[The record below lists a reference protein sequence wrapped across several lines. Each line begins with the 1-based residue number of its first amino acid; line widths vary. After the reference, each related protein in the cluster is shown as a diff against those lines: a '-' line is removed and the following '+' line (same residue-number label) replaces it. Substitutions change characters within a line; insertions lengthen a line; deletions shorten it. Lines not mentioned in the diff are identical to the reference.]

1 MFVRRSIDY
10 FRQHDWFAVFVEL
23 IVVVAGLLLAFQID
37 RWWEQQRERTQEA
50 EYVARLTVDVESD
63 IPVIQQAIELAKL
76 RKGMADLLMR
86 VAETPIA
93 ADEHPMHF
101 IAAVQQAAFTYS
113 PLLTNHTFDD
123 MRSTGNLRLLRE
135 AEIKKALFSYYNFDQ
150 DQKQYRPLQFLSESR
165 HFELAAGILSHDEAR
180 LVQDT
185 LDIVQPGEL
194 DNIDR
199 SLLTPDEIQT
209 TVQRFLENE
218 ALIEWLP
225 ETRQLQVEQLV
236 NNEIRLDNA
245 RNVLKLL
252 RDYSETL
259 ELD

>member
-1 MFVRRSIDY
+1 I
-10 FRQHDWFAVFVEL
+10 
-23 IVVVAGLLLAFQID
+23 
-37 RWWEQQRERTQEA
+37 
-50 EYVARLTVDVESD
+50 
-63 IPVIQQAIELAKL
+63 
-76 RKGMADLLMR
+76 
-86 VAETPIA
+86 
-93 ADEHPMHF
+93 
-101 IAAVQQAAFTYS
+101 
-113 PLLTNHTFDD
+113 LTNHTFDD

>member
-1 MFVRRSIDY
+1 MLVRRSIDY

-23 IVVVAGLLLAFQID
+23 FVVVVGLLLAFQID
-37 RWWEQQRERTQEA
+37 RWWEQQRERLQEVD
-50 EYVARLTVDVESD
+50 YVARLTIDVESD
-63 IPVIQQAIELAKL
+63 IPVIQLAIELAKL
-76 RKGMADLLMR
+76 RKGMADVLMR
-86 VAETPIA
+86 VAETPTA
-93 ADEHPMHF
+93 ANEHPMHF

-113 PLLTNHTFDD
+113 PNLTNHTFDD
-123 MRSTGNLRLLRE
+123 MRSTGNLRLLRD

-165 HFELAAGILSHDEAR
+165 HFELAAGILSHDQAR

-185 LDIVQPGEL
+185 LEIVQPGEL

-199 SLLTPDEIQT
+199 SLLKPDDIQA
-209 TVQRFLENE
+209 TVQRFLDNE

-225 ETRQLQVEQLV
+225 ETRQLQLEQLLV
-236 NNEIRLDNA
+236 NEDRLAKA

-259 ELD
+259 E

>member
-1 MFVRRSIDY
+1 MLVRRSIDY

-23 IVVVAGLLLAFQID
+23 FVVVVGLLLAFQID
-37 RWWEQQRERTQEA
+37 RWWEQQRERLQEV
-50 EYVARLTVDVESD
+50 EYVARLTIDVESD
-63 IPVIQQAIELAKL
+63 IPVIQLAIELAKL
-76 RKGMADLLMR
+76 RKGMADVLMR
-86 VAETPIA
+86 VAETPTA
-93 ADEHPMHF
+93 ANEHPMHF

-113 PLLTNHTFDD
+113 PNLTNHTFDD
-123 MRSTGNLRLLRE
+123 MRSTGNLRLLRD

-165 HFELAAGILSHDEAR
+165 HFELAAGILSHDQAR

-185 LDIVQPGEL
+185 LEIVQPGEL

-199 SLLTPDEIQT
+199 SLLKPDDIQA
-209 TVQRFLENE
+209 TVQRFLDNE

-225 ETRQLQVEQLV
+225 ETRQLQLEQLLV
-236 NNEIRLDNA
+236 NEDRLAKA

-259 ELD
+259 E

>member
-1 MFVRRSIDY
+1 MLVRRSIDY

-23 IVVVAGLLLAFQID
+23 FVVVVGLLLAFQID
-37 RWWEQQRERTQEA
+37 RWWEQQRERLQEV
-50 EYVARLTVDVESD
+50 EYVARLTIDVESD
-63 IPVIQQAIELAKL
+63 IPVIQLAIELAKL
-76 RKGMADLLMR
+76 RKGMADVLMR
-86 VAETPIA
+86 VAETPTA
-93 ADEHPMHF
+93 ANEHPMHF

-113 PLLTNHTFDD
+113 PNLTNHTFDD
-123 MRSTGNLRLLRE
+123 MRSTGNLRLLRD

-165 HFELAAGILSHDEAR
+165 HFELAAGILSHDQAR
-180 LVQDT
+180 LIQDT

-199 SLLTPDEIQT
+199 SLLKPDDIQA
-209 TVQRFLENE
+209 TVQRFLDNE

-225 ETRQLQVEQLV
+225 ETRQLQLEQLLV
-236 NNEIRLDNA
+236 NEDRLAKA

-259 ELD
+259 E

>member
-1 MFVRRSIDY
+1 MLVRRSIDY

-23 IVVVAGLLLAFQID
+23 FVVVVGLLLAFQID
-37 RWWEQQRERTQEA
+37 RWWEQQRERLQEV
-50 EYVARLTVDVESD
+50 EYVARLTIDVESD
-63 IPVIQQAIELAKL
+63 IPVIQLAIELAKL
-76 RKGMADLLMR
+76 RKGMADVLMR
-86 VAETPIA
+86 VAETPTA
-93 ADEHPMHF
+93 ANEHPMHF

-113 PLLTNHTFDD
+113 PNLTNHTFDD
-123 MRSTGNLRLLRE
+123 MRSTGNLRLLRD

-165 HFELAAGILSHDEAR
+165 HFELAAGILSHDQAR

-185 LDIVQPGEL
+185 LEIVQPGEL

-199 SLLTPDEIQT
+199 SLLKPDDIQA
-209 TVQRFLENE
+209 TVQRFLDNE

-225 ETRQLQVEQLV
+225 ETRQLQIEQLLV
-236 NNEIRLDNA
+236 NEDRLAKA
-245 RNVLKLL
+245 RDVLKLL

-259 ELD
+259 E

>member
-1 MFVRRSIDY
+1 MLVRRSIDY
-10 FRQHDWFAVFVEL
+10 FRRHDWFAVFVEL
-23 IVVVAGLLLAFQID
+23 FVVVVGLLLAFQID
-37 RWWEQQRERTQEA
+37 RWWEQRGERIHEA
-50 EYVARLTVDVESD
+50 EYVARLITDVESD

-76 RKGMADLLMR
+76 RKGMVDVLMR
-86 VAETPIA
+86 VVETPTA
-93 ADEHPMHF
+93 ANEHPIYF

-113 PLLTNHTFDD
+113 PNLTNHTFDD

-135 AEIKKALFSYYNFDQ
+135 AEIKKALFSYYDFDQ

-165 HFELAAGILSHDEAR
+165 HFELAAGILSHDQAR

-185 LDIVQPGEL
+185 LEIVQPGEL

-199 SLLTPDEIQT
+199 SLLKPDDIQA
-209 TVQRFLENE
+209 TVQRFLDNE

-236 NNEIRLDNA
+236 NNEIRLANA

-259 ELD
+259 ELH

>member
-1 MFVRRSIDY
+1 MLVRRSIDY
-10 FRQHDWFAVFVEL
+10 FRQHDWFAVFVAL
-23 IVVVAGLLLAFQID
+23 FVVVVGLLLAFQID
-37 RWWEQQRERTQEA
+37 RWWEQRGEQLQEV
-50 EYVARLTVDVESD
+50 EYVARLIIDVESD
-63 IPVIQQAIELAKL
+63 IPVIQLAIELAKL
-76 RKGMADLLMR
+76 RKGMADVLMR
-86 VAETPIA
+86 VAETPTA
-93 ADEHPMHF
+93 ATEHPIHF

-113 PLLTNHTFDD
+113 PNLTNHTFDD

-135 AEIKKALFSYYNFDQ
+135 AEIKKALFSYYDYDQ

-165 HFELAAGILSHDEAR
+165 HFELAAGILSHDQAR

-199 SLLTPDEIQT
+199 SLLKPDEIQA
-209 TVQRFLENE
+209 TVERFLDNE

-225 ETRQLQVEQLV
+225 ETRQLQLEQLLV
-236 NNEIRLDNA
+236 NEIRLDKA
-245 RNVLKLL
+245 RDLLKLL

-259 ELD
+259 ELH